1 MRIRTSIAFFFF
13 GLLSLSLATTEDI
26 TRFRISDVTYSIKGS
41 TREFPLSQK
50 VDIDRDRIFDS
61 ESALR
66 AYVSDLEIRLRNQR
80 VFESASVDIDI
91 APATDGVAPV
101 KLTVKTV
108 DTWNIIALP
117 YPKFDSNNGYQI
129 KLKLKNYNFFGSM
142 EEMNWDAIFNIDNN
156 GDKDLETN
164 FDFSI
169 PFELKGYAAKW
180 SIVSSLIIPFNEVP
194 EYNLT
199 TGFDFTLP
207 TSFADMHIGV
217 KQGMSINDRD
227 DDDKIVDD
235 RFFLTETAYVNL
247 PYTLHE
253 FEYVGKLQWTP
264 EISINQNWNMNGIK
278 DPDLTGPDFTVKHS
292 LSLGRT
298 DWIGNFRK
306 GFNLSVSNEYVY
318 DIYQKSGWEI
328 SVSGEAAGYAT
339 FFDRIGINSRITGF
353 HDFFDEVE
361 DDAGDKLRGILDSRI
376 TTNSMVTFNFDLP
389 VRIMRVDFEEITGVS
404 WTRYISFDMHASP
417 FFDMALTH
425 DQVTDRYF
433 SLKDG
438 WYSGGLEIIVYPF
451 KMRSIYARA
460 SVGFDLSEVAKSG
473 KLTGNATRDG
483 ESVHE
488 YFVGIGLAY

>member
-1 MRIRTSIAFFFF
+1 
-13 GLLSLSLATTEDI
+13 
-26 TRFRISDVTYSIKGS
+26 
-41 TREFPLSQK
+41 
-50 VDIDRDRIFDS
+50 
-61 ESALR
+61 
-66 AYVSDLEIRLRNQR
+66 
-80 VFESASVDIDI
+80 
-91 APATDGVAPV
+91 
-101 KLTVKTV
+101 
-108 DTWNIIALP
+108 
-117 YPKFDSNNGYQI
+117 
-129 KLKLKNYNFFGSM
+129 
-142 EEMNWDAIFNIDNN
+142 
-156 GDKDLETN
+156 
-164 FDFSI
+164 
-169 PFELKGYAAKW
+169 
-180 SIVSSLIIPFNEVP
+180 
-194 EYNLT
+194 
-199 TGFDFTLP
+199 
-207 TSFADMHIGV
+207 MHIGV